1 MINDENSTSVVLS
14 DLQSPQLN
22 RWSDEK
28 KKDYVALFQ
37 ARARASQ
44 YILLETAKEI
54 ADTATRRRYISD
66 KHTSKLN
73 WPVFPQTSTDEY
85 MKNQN
90 HNRYW
95 DGRHIPNEWHI
106 GGRLVGE
113 LNEVAKERASVI
125 LAELPPLKSA
135 IQIIAPSVVK
145 QMEQRDALLAKV
157 QALHAKYLPLVKP
170 VDMDDHQSMTVGDF
184 QQMVKD
190 NVRKARAI
198 MQQMN
203 ELGEDGAKLE
213 DAINKTLYAGLP
225 GLSEAVIQ
233 VIQDSI
239 DRYRNFDTMSRR
251 VEEQVRFGDNEA
263 AMNILSNFEKD
274 EVTVS
279 DKVKAEF
286 SEAMNKLKAAVKKG
300 AKLTTA
306 KVPKLGG

>member
-1 MINDENSTSVVLS
+1 
-14 DLQSPQLN
+14 
-22 RWSDEK
+22 
-28 KKDYVALFQ
+28 
-37 ARARASQ
+37 
-44 YILLETAKEI
+44 
-54 ADTATRRRYISD
+54 
-66 KHTSKLN
+66 
-73 WPVFPQTSTDEY
+73 
-85 MKNQN
+85 
-90 HNRYW
+90 
-95 DGRHIPNEWHI
+95 
-106 GGRLVGE
+106 
-113 LNEVAKERASVI
+113 
-125 LAELPPLKSA
+125 
-135 IQIIAPSVVK
+135 
-145 QMEQRDALLAKV
+145 
-157 QALHAKYLPLVKP
+157 
-170 VDMDDHQSMTVGDF
+170 
-184 QQMVKD
+184 
-190 NVRKARAI
+190 